1 MTILDLKHFTL
12 KHILYLKII
21 GLLAVIGV
29 LCKENGITI
38 LVSLRID
45 CDLIELILTILFCSQ
60 QLQQ

>member
-1 MTILDLKHFTL
+1 MIILDLKHFTL

-38 LVSLRID
+38 LVSFRID
-45 CDLIELILTILFCSQ
+45 CNLM
-60 QLQQ
+60 